1 MTALLTQDE
10 ALALLLPLV
19 PEQGWTM
26 AALRQAL
33 TTAGAEP
40 IDAEILFPGG
50 PIELVEAFIARANAA
65 MEAGAAELA
74 LEDMRAGERIRALI
88 ALRLRL
94 TRPHKEAVRRSLAVL
109 ARDPA
114 RAAKTTAAT
123 VDTIWHLA
131 GDTSADFAWYTKR
144 ATLAAIYSATL
155 LFWLRDSSEDDSE
168 TLAFLDRR
176 LEGHARFRK
185 LIKRVEGGLS
195 RFRPAA

>member
-1 MTALLTQDE
+1 MTTLLTQDE

-19 PEQGWTM
+19 PEHGWTM
-26 AALRQAL
+26 SALRTAL
-33 TTAGAEP
+33 KGAGAEP

-50 PIELVEAFIARANAA
+50 PLELVEAFIARADTA
-65 MEAGAAELA
+65 MQTGAAELD
-74 LEDMRAGERIRALI
+74 LPSQRPSERIRALV

-94 TRPHKEAVRRSLAVL
+94 TRPHKDAVRRSLRVL

-114 RAAKTTAAT
+114 RAAKTTATT

-131 GDTSADFAWYTKR
+131 GDMSADFSWYTKR

-155 LFWLRDSSEDDSE
+155 LFWLRDTSEDDTE

-185 LIKRVEGGLS
+185 LIRRVEDGLG